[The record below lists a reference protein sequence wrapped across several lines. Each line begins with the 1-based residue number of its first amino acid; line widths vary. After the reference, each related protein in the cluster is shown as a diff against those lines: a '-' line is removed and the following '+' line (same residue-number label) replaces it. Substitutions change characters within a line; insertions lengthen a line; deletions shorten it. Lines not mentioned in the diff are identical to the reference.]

1 MLIAS
6 LAAILVLIILS
17 GFFSGSETA
26 LTAAS
31 RARLHHLEQD
41 GNARAG
47 LVNRLIE
54 KRERLIGAILLGNNA
69 VNIFASALAT
79 SFLIRVFGEAGI
91 AYATVAMTLLVLV
104 FAEVMPKTYAL
115 RNADRLALAVAPVM
129 RVIVFLLAPITRAVQ
144 VVVRFTLRLFGVDI
158 AAGESMISPQEEL
171 RGTLDLHARE
181 GTMVKHDRDMLGSIL
196 DLADVGVSEIMIHRS
211 KMEMIDADDPHADI
225 MDQVLNSPH
234 TRFPLWRRDP
244 DNIIG
249 VLHAKDLLRAALLR
263 GDSEFD
269 IPGLASKPW
278 FVPETR
284 TLRSQLEAFRRRRVH
299 VALVVDEY
307 GTLMGMVTLEDIL
320 EEIVG
325 EIDDEHDLKVSGVK
339 PAPDGSYTV
348 PGSATIRDLNR
359 DFEWGLPD
367 EEATTI
373 AGLVIHEA
381 QQIPDAGQS
390 FVFHEFR
397 FEILSRRRNQI
408 VSLRVVPPTRPDE
421 TTE

>member
-1 MLIAS
+1 
-6 LAAILVLIILS
+6 
-17 GFFSGSETA
+17 
-26 LTAAS
+26 
-31 RARLHHLEQD
+31 
-41 GNARAG
+41 
-47 LVNRLIE
+47 
-54 KRERLIGAILLGNNA
+54 
-69 VNIFASALAT
+69 
-79 SFLIRVFGEAGI
+79 
-91 AYATVAMTLLVLV
+91 
-104 FAEVMPKTYAL
+104 
-115 RNADRLALAVAPVM
+115 
-129 RVIVFLLAPITRAVQ
+129 
-144 VVVRFTLRLFGVDI
+144 
-158 AAGESMISPQEEL
+158 MISPEEEL

-196 DLADVGVSEIMIHRS
+196 DLADVGVSEIMVHRS
-211 KMEMIDADDPHADI
+211 KMEMIDADEPRGDI
-225 MDQVLNSPH
+225 IDQVLNSPY

-263 GDSEFD
+263 DDSEID

-325 EIDDEHDLKVSGVK
+325 EIDDEHDVKVSGVK
-339 PAPDGSYTV
+339 PAPDGSFTV
-348 PGSATIRDLNR
+348 PSSATIRDLNR

-367 EEATTI
+367 EETTTI

-390 FVFHEFR
+390 FVFHDFR

-408 VSLRVVPPTRPDE
+408 VSLRVVPPTRPDK